1 MKNTALIFLF
11 LLSLSYNSLF
21 AQKQPKIIVGIVVD
35 QMCYDYLYRFQ
46 HHFCP
51 GGFNRFLNKG
61 LNCRNTLYNYVPTYT
76 GPGHASIY
84 TGTTP
89 SNHGIVGNEWYQSQ
103 TKTTVNCVSD
113 STVQT
118 VGSASLE
125 GQSSP
130 RNLRTYTITDQL
142 KMSSPESKVISISIK
157 DRSAILPGG
166 HLSDGSYWYDYSS
179 GKFITST
186 YFKTEL
192 PKWLQSFNESK
203 NASKYLAKWDLLYP
217 KTNYTSADVS
227 PYEVILGGKTS
238 ATFPYDFKEMSK
250 IANNGNQ
257 LFTIS
262 PFANE
267 LLTDLAMEAMS
278 REQLG
283 LDTKTDMLCISYST
297 PDIAGHAFGPYSL
310 EMEDMYAR
318 LDRQI
323 EKLLSHLD
331 SRYGKDGY
339 VVFLTADHAVVPVP
353 QMLVDRKMPGGYL
366 FLNERMTNLRS
377 ELMKKF
383 GTDLIEAEENQN
395 IYLNQYRMDSLQ
407 LNKQVICN
415 FIADQVRKWPEVKL
429 AITQTSLISGME
441 NLDEWGQMIQKGF
454 DIERSGDVIF
464 MLQPGYLTKSIDE
477 PKAHTGTSH
486 GSAFNYDTHV
496 PLLWYG
502 VNIPVGNS
510 YRPIQI
516 IDIAPTLIHLLN
528 LQRTGAMT
536 GVPIMEIFEK

>member
-35 QMCYDYLYRFQ
+35 QMCYDYLYRFK

-51 GGFNRFLNKG
+51 GGFNRFINKG

-113 STVQT
+113 NTVQT
-118 VGSASLE
+118 IGSTSLE
-125 GQSSP
+125 GQASP

-192 PKWLQSFNESK
+192 PKWLQNFNESK

-383 GTDLIEAEENQN
+383 GADLIEAEENQN

-464 MLQPGYLTKSIDE
+464 TLQPGYLTKSIDE

-502 VNIPVGNS
+502 VNIPAGNS

>member
-35 QMCYDYLYRFQ
+35 QMCYDYLYRYQ

-113 STVQT
+113 NTVQT

-283 LDTKTDMLCISYST
+283 LDIKTDMLCISYST

-383 GTDLIEAEENQN
+383 GADLIEAEENQN
-395 IYLNQYRMDSLQ
+395 IYLNQYRMDSMQ
-407 LNKQVICN
+407 LNKQVICD

-502 VNIPVGNS
+502 VNIPAGNS

>member
-113 STVQT
+113 KTVQT
-118 VGSASLE
+118 IGSTSSE
-125 GQSSP
+125 GQASP

-310 EMEDMYAR
+310 ELEDMYAR

-383 GTDLIEAEENQN
+383 GADLIEAEENQN
-395 IYLNQYRMDSLQ
+395 IYLNQHRMDSLQ

-536 GVPIMEIFEK
+536 GVPIMEIFSK

>member
-1 MKNTALIFLF
+1 MKNLGLSILLF
-11 LLSLSYNSLF
+11 YGFIGHQLN

-46 HHFCP
+46 HHFSS

-89 SNHGIVGNEWYQSQ
+89 SNHGIVANEWYQRQ
-103 TKTTVNCVSD
+103 TKNFVNCVSD
-113 STVQT
+113 RTVQT

-125 GQSSP
+125 GQCSP

-142 KMSSPESKVISISIK
+142 KLASPESKVISISIK

-186 YFKTEL
+186 YFKSEL

-203 NASKYLAKWDLLYP
+203 NASKYLAKWDLMYP
-217 KTNYTSADVS
+217 KSNYRSSDES
-227 PYEVILGGKTS
+227 PYEVILTGKTS

-250 IANNGNQ
+250 AANNGNQ

-331 SRYGKDGY
+331 ARYGKDGY

-366 FLNERMTNLRS
+366 FLNERMASLRS
-377 ELMKKF
+377 ELTKKF
-383 GTDLIEAEENQN
+383 GADVVEAEENQN
-395 IYLNQYRMDSLQ
+395 IYLNQHRMDSLQ
-407 LNKQVICN
+407 LNKQVICD
-415 FIADQVRKWPEVKL
+415 FIADEVRKWPEVKL
-429 AITQTSLISGME
+429 AITQSSLLSGTE
-441 NLDEWGQMIQKGF
+441 TLDEWGQMIQKGY
-454 DIERSGDVIF
+454 DIARSGEVIF
-464 MLQPGYLTKSIDE
+464 MLQPGYLAKSIDE

-502 VNIPVGNS
+502 ANIPSQNCF
-510 YRPIQI
+510 RPIQI
-516 IDIAPTLIHLLN
+516 VDIAPTLIHLMN

-536 GVPIMEIFEK
+536 GTPILEILQK

>member
-1 MKNTALIFLF
+1 MKNLGLSILLLF
-11 LLSLSYNSLF
+11 CIIGVQLN

-46 HHFCP
+46 HHFSS

-89 SNHGIVGNEWYQSQ
+89 SNHGIVANEWYQRE
-103 TKTTVNCVSD
+103 TKTFVNCVSD
-113 STVQT
+113 KTVQT
-118 VGSASLE
+118 LGSTSIE
-125 GQSSP
+125 GQASP
-130 RNLRTYTITDQL
+130 RNLRTYTVTDQL
-142 KMSSPESKVISISIK
+142 KLASPESKVISISIK
-157 DRSAILPGG
+157 DRSSILPGG
-166 HLSDGSYWYDYSS
+166 HLSDGSYWYDYAS

-186 YFKTEL
+186 YFKKEV
-192 PKWLQSFNESK
+192 PKWLQQFNETK
-203 NASKYLAKWDLLYP
+203 NADKYLRNWDLLYP
-217 KTNYTSADVS
+217 KNNYKSIDES
-227 PYEVILGGKTS
+227 PYEVILGGKKT
-238 ATFPYDFKEMSK
+238 ATFPYDFKEMATVS
-250 IANNGNQ
+250 NNANQ

-267 LLTDLAMEAMS
+267 LLTDLAIEAIS
-278 REQLG
+278 REKLG
-283 LDTKTDMLCISYST
+283 VDNKMDMLCISYST

-318 LDRQI
+318 LDRQL
-323 EKLLSHLD
+323 EKLLSHLE
-331 SRYGKDGY
+331 SLYGKDGF

-366 FLNERMTNLRS
+366 FLNERLSNLRKNL
-377 ELMKKF
+377 EQQY
-383 GTDLIEAEENQN
+383 GADLIEAEENQN
-395 IYLNQYRMDSLQ
+395 IYLNQLRLDSLK
-407 LNKQVICN
+407 LDKNTVAEY
-415 FIADQVRKWPEVKL
+415 IAIQIRQWPEVKL
-429 AITQTSLISGME
+429 AITQSALLSGAGT
-441 NLDEWGQMIQKGF
+441 LDEWGQMIQKGF
-454 DIERSGDVIF
+454 DIARSGEVLF
-464 MLQPGYLTKSIDE
+464 MLQPGYLSKSMDE

-502 VNIPVGNS
+502 ANIHSQNV

-516 IDIAPTLIHLLN
+516 VDIAPTLIHLMN

-536 GVPIMEIFEK
+536 GTPILEILQK

>member
-35 QMCYDYLYRFQ
+35 QMCYDYLYRFK

-51 GGFNRFLNKG
+51 GGFNRFINKG

-113 STVQT
+113 NTVQT
-118 VGSASLE
+118 IGSTSLE
-125 GQSSP
+125 GQASP

-192 PKWLQSFNESK
+192 PKWLQNFNESK

-383 GTDLIEAEENQN
+383 GADLIEAEENQN

-502 VNIPVGNS
+502 VNIPAGNS

>member
-1 MKNTALIFLF
+1 MKNLGLSILLLF
-11 LLSLSYNSLF
+11 CIISGQLN

-35 QMCYDYLYRFQ
+35 QMCYDYLYRYQQ
-46 HHFCP
+46 HFSS

-89 SNHGIVGNEWYQSQ
+89 SNHGIVGNDWYHRQ
-103 TKTTVNCVSD
+103 TKAVVNCVSD
-113 STVQT
+113 KAVQT
-118 VGSASLE
+118 VGSTSVE
-125 GQSSP
+125 GQASP

-142 KMSSPESKVISISIK
+142 KLASPESKVISISIK
-157 DRSAILPGG
+157 DRSSILPGG
-166 HLSDGSYWYDYSS
+166 HLSDGSYWYDYAS

-186 YFKTEL
+186 FFKNEL
-192 PKWLQSFNESK
+192 PKWLQEFNETK
-203 NASKYLAKWDLLYP
+203 NADKYLRTWDLLYP
-217 KTNYTSADVS
+217 KDNYKSMDES
-227 PYEVILGGKTS
+227 PYEVVLSGKKT
-238 ATFPYDFKEMSK
+238 ATFPYDFKEMSAG
-250 IANNGNQ
+250 ANNAHQ

-267 LLTDLAMEAMS
+267 LLTDLAIEAIS
-278 REQLG
+278 REKLG
-283 LDTKTDMLCISYST
+283 IDNKTDMLCISYST

-318 LDRQI
+318 LDRQL
-323 EKLLSHLD
+323 EKLLSHLE
-331 SRYGKDGY
+331 SKFGKDGF

-366 FLNERMTNLRS
+366 FLKERMSNLR
-377 ELMKKF
+377 KNVVQQF
-383 GTDLIEAEENQN
+383 GADVIEAEENEN
-395 IYLNQYRMDSLQ
+395 IYLNQTRLDSLK
-407 LNKQVICN
+407 LDKHEVAEY
-415 FIADQVRKWPEVKL
+415 IAAQIRQWPEVKL
-429 AITQTSLISGME
+429 AITQSSLLSGTGT
-441 NLDEWGQMIQKGF
+441 LDEWGQMIQKGF
-454 DIERSGDVIF
+454 DIARSGEVIF
-464 MLQPGYLTKSIDE
+464 MLQPGYLSKSIDE

-502 VNIPVGNS
+502 ANIPSQNV

-516 IDIAPTLIHLLN
+516 VDIAPTLIHLMN
-528 LQRTGAMT
+528 LQRTGAMIGT
-536 GVPIMEIFEK
+536 PILEILQK

>member
-1 MKNTALIFLF
+1 MKNLALRILLLF
-11 LLSLSYNSLF
+11 CILGGQLN

-35 QMCYDYLYRFQ
+35 QMCYDYLYRYQQ
-46 HHFCP
+46 HFVA

-89 SNHGIVGNEWYQSQ
+89 SNHGIVANEWYQRSS
-103 TKTTVNCVSD
+103 KTFVNCVSD
-113 STVQT
+113 KTVQT
-118 VGSASLE
+118 VGSTSSE
-125 GQSSP
+125 GQTSP
-130 RNLRTYTITDQL
+130 RNLRTYTVTDQL
-142 KMSSPESKVISISIK
+142 KLASPESKVISISIK
-157 DRSAILPGG
+157 DRSSILPGG
-166 HLSDGSYWYDYSS
+166 HLSDGSYWYDYAS
-179 GKFITST
+179 GTFITST
-186 YFKTEL
+186 YFKPEL
-192 PKWLQSFNESK
+192 PKWLQQFNATK
-203 NASKYLAKWDLLYP
+203 NADKYLKKWDLLYP
-217 KTNYTSADVS
+217 KTNYKSKDES
-227 PYEVILGGKTS
+227 PYEVVLGGKTS
-238 ATFPYDFKEMSK
+238 ATFPYDFKEMS
-250 IANNGNQ
+250 AVSNNAHQ

-267 LLTDLAMEAMS
+267 LLTDLAIEAMS

-283 LDTKTDMLCISYST
+283 LDNKTDMLCISYST

-318 LDRQI
+318 LDRQL
-323 EKLLSHLD
+323 EKLLSHLE
-331 SRYGKDGY
+331 SMYGKDGF

-366 FLNERMTNLRS
+366 FLNERLSTLRK
-377 ELMKKF
+377 ELAQKY
-383 GTDLIEAEENQN
+383 GADVIEAEENQN
-395 IYLNQYRMDSLQ
+395 IYLNQNRLDSLN
-407 LNKQVICN
+407 LAKQEVADY
-415 FIADQVRKWPEVKL
+415 IAGQIRKWPEVKL
-429 AITQTSLISGME
+429 AITQSSLLSGNE
-441 NLDEWGQMIQKGF
+441 TLDEWGQMIQKGF
-454 DIERSGDVIF
+454 DIERSGEVIF
-464 MLQPGYLTKSIDE
+464 MLQPGYLAKSVDE

-502 VNIPVGNS
+502 ANIPSQNC

-516 IDIAPTLIHLLN
+516 VDIAPTLIHLMN

-536 GVPIMEIFEK
+536 GTPILEILQK